1 MYTIDV
7 SLLQVLCETVLVLMQ
22 LLHAHRHA
30 RKLGT
35 ALRPMTPLLLTL
47 YVDGFAYFVVVATL
61 HLWSA
66 LTVRQSVLVLPIHHL
81 RPLPLE

>member
-1 MYTIDV
+1 V
-7 SLLQVLCETVLVLMQ
+7 LLVMQ
-22 LLHAHRHA
+22 LLHAYRHA
-30 RKLGT
+30 KKLGT

-66 LTVRQSVLVLPIHHL
+66 LTVCQSFLVLSIHHL
-81 RPLPLE
+81 RPLPLK